1 MFLLYFLEESITD
14 ELSSS
19 SEMKVYLRR
28 ENIVDLPRDVT
39 MNIEELENI
48 YLSLIIQEIYIMYID
63 DPRSN
68 ENNRSKQLLFAVIV
82 SQIDEMIVL
91 EEFETISRLRHLSL
105 FQIPQAV
112 LIEKKSLQIAEESR
126 LSLSENFDREILKNR
141 YQTKVMNILLKHE
154 NAEREIVDI
163 SWNSVQE
170 QTVSSH
176 LLIETDMMLDLTL
189 QPSIKAIH
197 RSDCQD
203 IFLTGSTGFLGT
215 CLLDELLKQTNSNIY
230 CLVRSISPTNTFQ
243 SRVFY
248 LHGDLAL
255 PRLGLDEHQYSML
268 VSKIRSIY
276 HCGAVVNFIKP
287 YSELRAANVLGT
299 IELIKFSSLANC
311 RINYISTQSVLDR
324 NAKSG
329 YVQSKQVA
337 EHLLQQASEKG
348 LFITIF
354 RPGKIVNFEQYLV
367 NSLVDRSYIMVFVDG

>member
-82 SQIDEMIVL
+82 SQMDEMIVL

-126 LSLSENFDREILKNR
+126 LSLSENFDREILKNQ

-163 SWNSVQE
+163 SSNSVQE

-230 CLVRSISPTNTFQ
+230 CLVRSISPTKTFQ